1 MNKKNISL
9 LHRKKRSITK
19 ISESNNVD
27 VLQQNNVDVNNNTI
41 ETSTTKISESEL
53 ESELESDIVDVLQ
66 QNNNDNTIELVK
78 PIILNSVDVFQT
90 NNIKKIF
97 ILNSELKLKP
107 RSNSSVFNRFLPASC
122 SSSIYT

>member
-41 ETSTTKISESEL
+41 ETSTTTTTTKILESDVVDVLQQNNNNIIETSTTKISEL
-53 ESELESDIVDVLQ
+53 ESELESNIVDVL
-66 QNNNDNTIELVK
+66 
-78 PIILNSVDVFQT
+78 QT
-90 NNIKKIF
+90 NNIKKNF
-97 ILNSELKLKP
+97 ILDAELELE
-107 RSNSSVFNRFLPASC
+107 N
-122 SSSIYT
+122 